1 MKGDD
6 LMAKAQKERKQK
18 ISDEI
23 NRILGYKDEFKKDF
37 TKMSMDDLQ
46 DMHLDLS
53 RQGTAVMIMEAI
65 FENVAPKQNQAAQQA
80 QSQQN
85 VAPQAQSAQA
95 QTQTSPPASQQQ
107 APVTQTTLAPQTQ
120 AQAPPPQGQ
129 QQQYQQ
135 FQQPPP
141 GPQDLKAMVAG
152 RPLLKALTS
161 LGFDFNEFGTGN
173 NVKKG
178 ADLLKTLQD
187 STQK

>member
-1 MKGDD
+1 MMFDGGEFMGKP
-6 LMAKAQKERKQK
+6 QKERKQG

-23 NRILGYKDEFKKDF
+23 NRILGYKNEFKKDF
-37 TKMSMDDLQ
+37 TKMTMDDLQ

-65 FENVAPKQNQAAQQA
+65 FENVAPKQTQA
-80 QSQQN
+80 Q
-85 VAPQAQSAQA
+85 VAAPQ
-95 QTQTSPPASQQQ
+95 TQVQPPAAPQTQQQ
-107 APVTQTTLAPQTQ
+107 APVSQTQ
-120 AQAPPPQGQ
+120 VAPIVPPGQ
-129 QQQYQQ
+129 QQQL
-135 FQQPPP
+135 PPV

-152 RPLLKALTS
+152 RPLLRALTS

-187 STQK
+187 TTQK